1 MRGWLGAGPDRIA
14 GPGSLGWSADPS
26 TSRQS
31 GDVVSALHEVRTMI
45 RMAWIGLIVLL
56 GTWTQ
61 GSGADDPVAAA
72 ESAAQTWLGLLDN
85 GDYSHSWSTAAKPFR
100 ESISESQWTSRIS
113 AVRVPLG
120 GVKSRKVISARFER
134 ALPGAPDGEY
144 VVIQFS
150 TTFEHK
156 AAATETVT
164 PMKDA

>member
-1 MRGWLGAGPDRIA
+1 MTRIA
-14 GPGSLGWSADPS
+14 A
-26 TSRQS
+26 
-31 GDVVSALHEVRTMI
+31 
-45 RMAWIGLIVLL
+45 IGLLVLL

-61 GSGADDPVAAA
+61 GFAAEDPVAAA
-72 ESAAQTWLGLLDN
+72 ESAAQTWLVLIDT

-100 ESISESQWTSRIS
+100 DSMSESQWTSRIS

-120 GVKSRKVISARFER
+120 GVKSRKILSARFER
-134 ALPGAPDGEY
+134 TLPGAPDGEY

-164 PMKDA
+164 PMKDADGRWHVSGYYIR